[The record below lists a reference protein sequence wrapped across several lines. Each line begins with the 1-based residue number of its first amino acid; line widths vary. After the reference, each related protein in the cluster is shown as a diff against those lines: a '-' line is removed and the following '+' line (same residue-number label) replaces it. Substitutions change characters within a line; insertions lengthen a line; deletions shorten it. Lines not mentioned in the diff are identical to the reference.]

1 MAVHAPLVQ
10 NLAMPL
16 LGHRTGSLHFA
27 PHYAAMGM
35 GMGMGPHIHAPI
47 PVGPMA
53 VPGLLEGGDGRAL
66 VLALFGQPHQ
76 HMHAPQ
82 QTLLHLQASAVPDNT
97 FALLHG
103 LQFRPTRHPAGP
115 FPHGLSQTQMSQAPP
130 KVSTSPARR
139 PANKEDEDL
148 GPIVDVRGLQRRE
161 HGRRIS
167 AFNFFVKEMVPQVRM
182 QSPELVHQECM
193 KRVAETWQ
201 GMSKDERAKW
211 CFDPPVPKGKK
222 KRKAS
227 PVASARNEFQEGSA
241 MQTAMQAAPKVQKA
255 LPALPSLFQI
265 ISQGHVDTSNH
276 KLKENGAGAGAGAG
290 SGCGG
295 GGGQQ
300 PAHAGAGAGVGGGG
314 GG

>member
-1 MAVHAPLVQ
+1 MAVHAPIVQ

-16 LGHRTGSLHFA
+16 LGHRTGSLHVA

-35 GMGMGPHIHAPI
+35 GMGMGSHIHAPI

-76 HMHAPQ
+76 HMHPPQ

-97 FALLHG
+97 LAMLHG
-103 LQFRPTRHPAGP
+103 LHFRTARHPAGP
-115 FPHGLSQTQMSQAPP
+115 FPLGLSQTQMAQAPP
-130 KVSTSPARR
+130 KAWASPARR

-201 GMSKDERAKW
+201 GMSKEERAKW

-227 PVASARNEFQEGSA
+227 PVASARTEFQEGSA

-265 ISQGHVDTSNH
+265 ISQGHVDTSHH
-276 KLKENGAGAGAGAG
+276 KSKENGAGAGAGV
-290 SGCGG
+290 GCGVG
-295 GGGQQ
+295 GHQ
-300 PAHAGAGAGVGGGG
+300 PAHAGAGAGGVGGGG
-314 GG
+314 VG

>member
-1 MAVHAPLVQ
+1 MAVRAPLVQ
-10 NLAMPL
+10 NLAMPI
-16 LGHRTGSLHFA
+16 LGHRPGSLHFA
-27 PHYAAMGM
+27 PHYTAMGM
-35 GMGMGPHIHAPI
+35 GVGMGMGSHTQAPI
-47 PVGPMA
+47 SAGPMA

-66 VLALFGQPHQ
+66 VLALLGQQHQ
-76 HMHAPQ
+76 HMHPPQ
-82 QTLLHLQASAVPDNT
+82 QTQQRTTLLPLQASAVSDNT

-103 LQFRPTRHPAGP
+103 LHFGTANHPAVL
-115 FPHGLSQTQMSQAPP
+115 FPHGLSQIQMAQALPRA
-130 KVSTSPARR
+130 SSPARR

-167 AFNFFVKEMVPQVRM
+167 AFNFFVKEMVPQIRM

-227 PVASARNEFQEGSA
+227 PVACARTESQEGSA
-241 MQTAMQAAPKVQKA
+241 MQTAMQTAPKVQKA

-276 KLKENGAGAGAGAG
+276 KSKENGAGAGAGAG
-290 SGCGG
+290 SG
-295 GGGQQ
+295 GGGQKHA
-300 PAHAGAGAGVGGGG
+300 PAPAP
-314 GG
+314 